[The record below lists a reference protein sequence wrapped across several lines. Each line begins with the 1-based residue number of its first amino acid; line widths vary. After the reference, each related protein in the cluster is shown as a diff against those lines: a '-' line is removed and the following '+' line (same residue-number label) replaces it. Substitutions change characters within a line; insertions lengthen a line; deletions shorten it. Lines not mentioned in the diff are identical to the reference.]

1 MKRPNFGTRS
11 RCSAWCLP
19 KEPRPETWGRRRE
32 ERGPVRGAD
41 GPAQG
46 GPRLS
51 LLRVAWEGA
60 DDAPS
65 LTSDPVPPLWWLLS
79 PGDMVWM
86 T

>member
-1 MKRPNFGTRS
+1 MQCLVLAKRAQAGDV
-11 RCSAWCLP
+11 
-19 KEPRPETWGRRRE
+19 GQE
-32 ERGPVRGAD
+32 EGRGPVRGAD
-41 GPAQG
+41 GPAKG